1 MKINVN
7 KTKCVKVRRG
17 GRLAI
22 DEKFYISKREVEFTN
37 TFCYLGVTFSST
49 FSLSHHLKH
58 LTKKAYQ
65 SVASINQK
73 LNLQKVN
80 FNSAQQLF
88 NSIVF
93 LFSTYGLETYV
104 DELFEIEIKQLYRKI
119 EAVFW
124 KIWCGVSKYTSTRTL
139 LNKLMFHVI
148 HGLKDCPPKH
158 RRIIAK
164 FYANGLH
171 NNFCCMEGCYQ
182 WEKTL
187 CVCRFCE
194 RTLLSANHIL
204 YCSHFLNLTPLKKF
218 YKVFNN

>member
-1 MKINVN
+1 MKF
-7 KTKCVKVRRG
+7 RRG
-17 GRLAI
+17 GRLAVY
-22 DEKFYISKREVEFTN
+22 DKFYISKKEVEFAN
-37 TFCYLGVTFSST
+37 TFCYLGVFFSSKL
-49 FSLSHHLKH
+49 SPSHHLRH
-58 LTKKAYQ
+58 LMNKAYQ

-80 FNSAQQLF
+80 FTSAQQLF

-93 LFSTYGLETYV
+93 PASTYGLETYI
-104 DELFEIEIKQLYRKI
+104 DELFEIDIKQHYRKT

-124 KIWCGVSKYTSTRTL
+124 KSWCGVSKYTSTTTL
-139 LNKLMFHVI
+139 LNKLMFHDI

-158 RRIIAK
+158 RRVIAK

-182 WEKTL
+182 WEKNL

-194 RTLLSANHIL
+194 RTLLSTDHIL
-204 YCSHFLNLTPLKKF
+204 YCSHFLNLTPLQKF
-218 YKVFNN
+218 YKLLNN